1 MKDFK
6 EKRAH
11 PRMKARWPV
20 TILTERGVVQ
30 GETVNI
36 ATTGAFIRC
45 RGEFRENQVYWM
57 LIRFDRQSPIL
68 NGKALRVERSGGG
81 RRGDVTG
88 VGVRFEL

>member
-1 MKDFK
+1 LSEFK

-11 PRMKARWPV
+11 PRLKARLPV
-20 TILTERGVVQ
+20 TILTEHGVVQ

-36 ATTGAFIRC
+36 ATTGAFVRC
-45 RGEFRENQVYWM
+45 RGEIRENEVYWM

-68 NGKALRVERSGGG
+68 NGKALWVERNGGG
-81 RRGDVTG
+81 RGGDVTG